1 VTTLRASLSLALAL
15 LLCLGSQGQ
24 EPTAATPAEKPT
36 PEAAVAAKMA
46 ATQKRL
52 NKVSATEYTLG
63 EIQINASSREVRV
76 PCVVL
81 HQQLP
86 IEYTLVHETG
96 KDHET
101 ILTTAVSPLDL
112 QVAMLLAN
120 YTPGTTGLFALLPK
134 EEPLPFAET
143 APTTPDGHRVSL
155 TVEWKNSDGKTQTAP
170 LAQWYQNS
178 DTRQPPDID
187 FWIFNG
193 SKIDERGFIAESE
206 GSFISVYADAN
217 ALFNSPAAG
226 NHRDDLWIS
235 LPKNIPPETTAV
247 TLIIAPFQPKPSPT
261 KSGADQ

>member
-1 VTTLRASLSLALAL
+1 MIPLRPLTFALPF
-15 LLCLGSQGQ
+15 LLCPSSHGQ
-24 EPTAATPAEKPT
+24 APSTPPDPSAK
-36 PEAAVAAKMA
+36 VAAQMA
-46 ATQKRL
+46 AAQKRL
-52 NKVSATEYTLG
+52 IQVSTSAYTLG
-63 EIQINASSREVRV
+63 DIQINATSREIRF
-76 PCVVL
+76 PCVL
-81 HQQLP
+81 RHQQVP
-86 IEYTLVHETG
+86 IEYLLVHENG

-101 ILTTAVSPLDL
+101 ILTTAVSPTDL

-134 EEPLPFAET
+134 DEPPPFAET
-143 APTTPDGHRVSL
+143 APATPEGHRVTLSA
-155 TVEWKNSDGKTQTAP
+155 EWKDSEGKTQTAP
-170 LAQWYQNS
+170 LAQRFQNC
-178 DTRQPPDID
+178 DTRQTPEID

-247 TLIIAPFQPKPSPT
+247 TLIISPFQPKPSPA
-261 KSGADQ
+261 KPSAAP

>member
-1 VTTLRASLSLALAL
+1 
-15 LLCLGSQGQ
+15 
-24 EPTAATPAEKPT
+24 
-36 PEAAVAAKMA
+36 MA
-46 ATQKRL
+46 AAQKRL
-52 NKVSATEYTLG
+52 SLVEGTRYTLG
-63 EIQINASSREVRV
+63 EIQLDAATREVRV
-76 PCVVL
+76 PCIVL

-101 ILTTAVSPLDL
+101 ILTTAVSPFDL

-120 YTPGTTGLFALLPK
+120 YTPGTTGLFDLLPK
-134 EEPLPFAET
+134 DEPKPFAET
-143 APTTPDGHRVSL
+143 APATPDGHRVFL
-155 TVEWKNSDGKTQTAP
+155 TVEWQDTDGKTQTAP
-170 LAQWYQNS
+170 LSQWYQNS

-193 SKIDERGFIAESE
+193 SKVDERGFVAESE

-235 LPKNIPPETTAV
+235 LPKNIPPEETAV
-247 TLIIAPFQPKPSPT
+247 TLIITPFKPKTPPAKFS
-261 KSGADQ
+261 ADK

>member
-1 VTTLRASLSLALAL
+1 MIPLRSLTFALSV
-15 LLCLGSQGQ
+15 LLCSGNYGQ
-24 EPTAATPAEKPT
+24 APSTPPDPSAD
-36 PEAAVAAKMA
+36 VAAKMA
-46 ATQKRL
+46 AAQKRL
-52 NKVSATEYTLG
+52 IQVSSSAYTLG
-63 EIQINASSREVRV
+63 EVQINATSREIRF
-76 PCVVL
+76 PCVIL

-86 IEYTLVHETG
+86 IEYLLVHETG

-101 ILTTAVSPLDL
+101 ILTTAVSPTDL
-112 QVAMLLAN
+112 QVAMLLAH

-134 EEPLPFAET
+134 DEPPPFAET
-143 APTTPDGHRVSL
+143 APATPDGHRVTLSA
-155 TVEWKNSDGKTQTAP
+155 EWKDSDGKTQTAP
-170 LAQWYQNS
+170 LSQWFQNS
-178 DTRQPPDID
+178 DTRLPPEID

-247 TLIIAPFQPKPSPT
+247 TLIISPFQPKPPPT
-261 KSGADQ
+261 KPNAEP